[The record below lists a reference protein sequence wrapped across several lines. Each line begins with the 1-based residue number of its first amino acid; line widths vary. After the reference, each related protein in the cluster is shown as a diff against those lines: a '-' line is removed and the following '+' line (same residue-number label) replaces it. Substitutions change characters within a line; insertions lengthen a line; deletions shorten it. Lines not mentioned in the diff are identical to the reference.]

1 MISETL
7 EPFADAC
14 MLILL
19 WGFIAFLWIITP
31 MLIGDNTW
39 PYKLNVVICGL
50 ATAMLCALTIIVF
63 LWTLTV
69 ILFYGLILT
78 SY

>member
-7 EPFADAC
+7 EPFVDAC
-14 MLILL
+14 MLIML
-19 WGFIAFLWIITP
+19 WGFIALLWIVTP

-39 PYKLNVVICGL
+39 PYKTSVVIGGL
-50 ATAMLCALTIIVF
+50 ATAMLCAMTIMVF

-69 ILFYGLILT
+69 MGVV
-78 SY
+78 

>member
-7 EPFADAC
+7 EPFVDAC
-14 MLILL
+14 MLIVL
-19 WGFIAFLWIITP
+19 WGFVTLLWIITP

-39 PYKLNVVICGL
+39 SYKTTVVIGGL

-69 ILFYGLILT
+69 MGVV
-78 SY
+78 